1 MCDFGLTAALITVA
15 STAATT
21 YVSYQ
26 QQQEAAQSSEQQAM
40 YLSMLERQRA
50 NMESI
55 QMQQVFSEQQA
66 AQLLNMQYMM
76 EDATRSLQ
84 NTDLQFNRQIS
95 AMDSEAR
102 QISKAYK
109 ESSSTAL
116 VRAAEG
122 GVGGLSVSALLA
134 DYARNEY
141 SDRMVMEREK
151 GFLLD
156 DYERNTGDV
165 STQLLRAK
173 ESYDMQ
179 YGFDYNQLQRGIAA
193 NTMGSSFNLA
203 RINDTSQMSQS
214 PNAFASFLT
223 AAGGMASAVNQVDY
237 KGLGQALKA
246 PPRTPT
252 GSKVV
257 YPYRG
262 SKVWG

>member
-26 QQQEAAQSSEQQAM
+26 QQQQASEADATQAN
-40 YLSMLERQRA
+40 YLSMLERQRSE
-50 NMESI
+50 MEAI
-55 QMQQVFSEQQA
+55 QMQQIFSEQQA
-66 AQLLNMQYMM
+66 AQLLSMQYMM

-84 NTDLQFNRQIS
+84 NTDLEFNRQIS

-102 QISKAYK
+102 QVSKAYK
-109 ESSSTAL
+109 EASSTAL

-165 STQLLRAK
+165 RTQLLRAK

-179 YGFDYNQLQRGIAA
+179 YSFDYNQLQRGIAA
-193 NTMGSSFNLA
+193 NAMGSSFNLA
-203 RINDTSQMSQS
+203 RINDPSQMSQR

-223 AAGGMASAVNQVDY
+223 AAGGMASALNQVDY
-237 KGLGQALKA
+237 KGLNQAMATPK
-246 PPRTPT
+246 RTPT
-252 GSKVV
+252 TSKK
-257 YPYRG
+257 
-262 SKVWG
+262 STKAWG

>member
-26 QQQEAAQSSEQQAM
+26 QQQQASEADATQAN
-40 YLSMLERQRA
+40 YLSMLERQRSE
-50 NMESI
+50 MEAI

-66 AQLLNMQYMM
+66 AQLLSMQYMM

-84 NTDLQFNRQIS
+84 NTDLEFNRQIS

-102 QISKAYK
+102 QVSKAYK
-109 ESSSTAL
+109 EASSTAL

-151 GFLLD
+151 GFLLA
-156 DYERNTGDV
+156 DYEQNTSDV
-165 STQLLRAK
+165 RTQLLRAK

-179 YGFDYNQLQRGIAA
+179 YRFDYNQMQRQSAA
-193 NTMGSSFNLA
+193 NVIGSSFNQA
-203 RINDTSQMSQS
+203 RINDPSQMAQR
-214 PNAFASFLT
+214 PNTFASFLT
-223 AAGGMASAVNQVDY
+223 AAGGMASALNQVDY
-237 KGLGQALKA
+237 KGLNQAMASPK
-246 PPRTPT
+246 RTPT
-252 GSKVV
+252 TSKTTT
-257 YPYRG
+257 
-262 SKVWG
+262 KAWG

>member
-26 QQQEAAQSSEQQAM
+26 QQQQAAEADTTQAN
-40 YLSMLERQRA
+40 YLSMLERQRSE
-50 NMESI
+50 MEAI

-66 AQLLNMQYMM
+66 AQLLSMQYMM

-84 NTDLQFNRQIS
+84 NTDLEFNRQIS

-102 QISKAYK
+102 QVGKAYK
-109 ESSSTAL
+109 EASSTAL
-116 VRAAEG
+116 VRASEG

-151 GFLLD
+151 GFLLA
-156 DYERNTGDV
+156 DYEQNTSDV
-165 STQLLRAK
+165 RTQLLRAK

-179 YGFDYNQLQRGIAA
+179 YRFDYNQMQRQSAA
-193 NTMGSSFNLA
+193 KCYGFVFQPSTYQRSFADGS
-203 RINDTSQMSQS
+203 TS
-214 PNAFASFLT
+214 
-223 AAGGMASAVNQVDY
+223 
-237 KGLGQALKA
+237 
-246 PPRTPT
+246 
-252 GSKVV
+252 
-257 YPYRG
+257 
-262 SKVWG
+262 